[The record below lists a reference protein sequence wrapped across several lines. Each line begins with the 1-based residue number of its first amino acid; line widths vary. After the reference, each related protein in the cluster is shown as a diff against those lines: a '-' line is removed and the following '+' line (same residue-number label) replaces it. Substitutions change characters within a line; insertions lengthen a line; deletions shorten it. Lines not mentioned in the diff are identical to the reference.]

1 MNKKVVSRLLVACCI
16 VTASMSV
23 NLVSNAAL
31 PFFSTEKGEVPSL
44 APMLDKATP
53 AIVSISVEGTQ
64 VSRQQVPE
72 MFKRFFGGTDE
83 QVQERPFKGLG
94 SGVIIDAKKGYV
106 VTNNHV
112 VDNAD
117 EIIVKL
123 TDGREFKAKKLGA
136 DEQSDIALLKIEP
149 DALAAM
155 PLANSDELRVG
166 DFVVAIGNPFGLNQ
180 TVTSGIVSALGRSG
194 LNIGGYE
201 NFIQTD
207 AAINR
212 GNSGGA
218 LVSLRGELVGINTA
232 IFGPNGG
239 NVGIGFAIPSNMMKN
254 LVDQI
259 IEFGEVRRGLLGIMG
274 QDIDSGLADAMNLDV
289 NQGAFVSEVSPDSAA
304 DKGGIQAG
312 DIIIEI
318 NGRSVVSFQELRAK
332 VASRGAGAKLE
343 LTILRKGK
351 TEKINV
357 VLGDATQ
364 NVVIAKEIHPALE
377 GATLSNGKTKQ
388 GDSGIV
394 ISELISRSP
403 ATIIGLQDGDVIIG
417 INRKKVDTVMQL
429 RTELEDAKINFF
441 TLYFLQ
447 RLLNAP
453 AFKIEALGSY
463 KKFSGSE

>member
-1 MNKKVVSRLLVACCI
+1 MNKIVNRFCVACCI
-16 VTASMSV
+16 VAASMSV

-31 PFFSTEKGEVPSL
+31 PFFSNDKNEVPSL

-64 VSRQQVPE
+64 VSRQRVPE
-72 MFKRFFGGTDE
+72 MFKHFFGGTDE

-94 SGVIIDAKKGYV
+94 SGVIIDAKQGYV

-149 DALAAM
+149 DALISM
-155 PLANSDELRVG
+155 PLADSDELRVG

-239 NVGIGFAIPSNMMKN
+239 NVGIGFAIPSNMMKS

-274 QDIDSGLADAMNLDV
+274 QDIDSGLADAMNLDA
-289 NQGAFVSEVSPDSAA
+289 NQGAFVSEVTADSAA
-304 DKGGIQAG
+304 EKGGIQAG
-312 DIIIEI
+312 DIITEI
-318 NGRSVVSFQELRAK
+318 NGRAVASFQELRAK
-332 VASRGAGAKLE
+332 VASRGAGAELE
-343 LTILRKGK
+343 LTVLRKGK
-351 TEKINV
+351 REKINV

-364 NVVIAKEIHPALE
+364 NVVVAKEVHPALE
-377 GATLSNGKTKQ
+377 GATLTNGTTEQ
-388 GDSGIV
+388 GDDGIV
-394 ISELISRSP
+394 ISELVSRSP
-403 ATIIGLQDGDVIIG
+403 ASRIGLQDGDVIIG
-417 INRKKVDTVMQL
+417 INRKKVDTILQL
-429 RTELEDAKINFF
+429 RSELDDAKGVIALNVKRGMSS
-441 TLYFLQ
+441 LYLVIRQ
-447 RLLNAP
+447 
-453 AFKIEALGSY
+453 
-463 KKFSGSE
+463 

>member
-1 MNKKVVSRLLVACCI
+1 MSKVVNRFLVACCLA
-16 VTASMSV
+16 TASMSV
-23 NLVSNAAL
+23 SLVSSAAI
-31 PFFSTEKGEVPSL
+31 PFFSNDNSQIPSL

-64 VSRQQVPE
+64 VSRQRVPE
-72 MFKRFFGGTDE
+72 MFKHFFGGTEE

-117 EIIVKL
+117 EITVKL
-123 TDGREFKAKKLGA
+123 TDGREFKAKKLGS
-136 DEQSDIALLKIEP
+136 DDQSDIALLKIDP
-149 DALAAM
+149 DALIAI
-155 PLANSDELRVG
+155 PLSDSDELRVG

-239 NVGIGFAIPSNMMKN
+239 NVGIGFAIPSNMMRS

-312 DIIIEI
+312 DIITEI
-318 NGRSVVSFQELRAK
+318 NSRAVVSFQELRAK
-332 VASRGAGAKLE
+332 VASKGAGAKLE
-343 LTILRKGK
+343 LTVLRKGK
-351 TEKINV
+351 REKLNV

-364 NVVIAKEIHPALE
+364 NLVVAKEIHPALE
-377 GATLSNGKTKQ
+377 GATLTNGKSEQ
-388 GDSGIV
+388 GDNGVVVSGIG
-394 ISELISRSP
+394 LRSP
-403 ATIIGLQDGDVIIG
+403 ASRIGLKDGDVIIG
-417 INRKKVDTVMQL
+417 INRKKVDNLVQL
-429 RTELEDAKINFF
+429 RTELEEAKGVIALNVKRGISS
-441 TLYFLQ
+441 LYLVI
-447 RLLNAP
+447 R
-453 AFKIEALGSY
+453 
-463 KKFSGSE
+463 

>member
-1 MNKKVVSRLLVACCI
+1 MNKVVNRFLVAFCI

-23 NLVSNAAL
+23 SLVSHAAL
-31 PFFSTEKGEVPSL
+31 PFFSSDEGEIPSL
-44 APMLDKATP
+44 APMLDEATP

-64 VSRQQVPE
+64 VSRQRVPE
-72 MFKRFFGGTDE
+72 MFKHFFGGTEE

-117 EIIVKL
+117 EITVKL

-136 DEQSDIALLKIEP
+136 DDQSDIALLKIDP
-149 DALAAM
+149 DELTAM
-155 PLANSDELRVG
+155 PLADSDELRVG

-239 NVGIGFAIPSNMMKN
+239 NVGIGFAIPSNMMKS

-318 NGRSVVSFQELRAK
+318 DSRSVVSFQELRAK
-332 VASRGAGAKLE
+332 VASRGAGAELE
-343 LTILRKGK
+343 LTVLRKGK
-351 TEKINV
+351 REKINV
-357 VLGDATQ
+357 VLGDAAQ
-364 NVVIAKEIHPALE
+364 NVAVAKEIHPALE
-377 GATLSNGKTKQ
+377 GATLTNGKTKQ
-388 GDSGIV
+388 GDNGIV
-394 ISELISRSP
+394 VSEIESRSP
-403 ATIIGLQDGDVIIG
+403 ASRIGLQDGDVIIG
-417 INRKKVDTVMQL
+417 INRKKVDNLVQL
-429 RTELEDAKINFF
+429 GTELEDANGVIALNVKRGIAS
-441 TLYFLQ
+441 LYLVI
-447 RLLNAP
+447 R
-453 AFKIEALGSY
+453 
-463 KKFSGSE
+463 

>member
-1 MNKKVVSRLLVACCI
+1 MNKVGNRFLVTCCI
-16 VTASMSV
+16 VAATMSV
-23 NLVSNAAL
+23 NLVSHAAL
-31 PFFSTEKGEVPSL
+31 PFFSNDKNQVPSL

-64 VSRQQVPE
+64 VSRQRVPE
-72 MFKRFFGGTDE
+72 MFKHFFGGPDE

-94 SGVIIDAKKGYV
+94 SGVIIDAKAGYV

-117 EIIVKL
+117 EITVKL

-136 DEQSDIALLKIEP
+136 DKQSDIALLKIEP
-149 DALAAM
+149 DALTAL

-239 NVGIGFAIPSNMMKN
+239 NVGIGFAIPSNMMKS

-259 IEFGEVRRGLLGIMG
+259 IEFGEVRRGLLGIIG
-274 QDIDSGLADAMNLDV
+274 QDIDSGLAEAMNLDV

-318 NGRSVVSFQELRAK
+318 NNRAVASFLELRAK
-332 VASRGAGAKLE
+332 VASKGAGAKLE
-343 LTILRKGK
+343 LTVLRKGK
-351 TEKINV
+351 RITIQV

-364 NVVIAKEIHPALE
+364 NVVVAKEIHPALE
-377 GATLSNGKTKQ
+377 GATLSNGKTQQ
-388 GDSGIV
+388 GDDGV
-394 ISELISRSP
+394 MISELAPRSP
-403 ATIIGLQDGDVIIG
+403 AARIGLQDGDVIIG
-417 INRKKVDTVMQL
+417 INRKKIDTVVQL
-429 RTELEDAKINFF
+429 RSELADAKGVIALNVKRGISS
-441 TLYFLQ
+441 LYLVI
-447 RLLNAP
+447 R
-453 AFKIEALGSY
+453 
-463 KKFSGSE
+463 

>member
-1 MNKKVVSRLLVACCI
+1 MNKVVKRFVGAFCI
-16 VTASMSV
+16 ITSSLSFNM
-23 NLVSNAAL
+23 VSHAAI
-31 PFFSTEKGEVPSL
+31 PFFSTDKNEIPSL
-44 APMLDKATP
+44 APMLDEATP

-64 VSRQQVPE
+64 VSKQRVPE
-72 MFKRFFGGTDE
+72 MFKHFFGDSGE

-94 SGVIIDAKKGYV
+94 SGVIIDAGLGYV

-117 EIIVKL
+117 EITVKL

-136 DEQSDIALLKIEP
+136 DAQSDIALLKIEP
-149 DALAAM
+149 NELIAM
-155 PLANSDELRVG
+155 PLADSDELRVG

-239 NVGIGFAIPSNMMKN
+239 NVGIGFAIPSNMMKS

-274 QDIDSGLADAMNLDV
+274 RDIDSGLADAMNLDV
-289 NQGAFVSEVSPDSAA
+289 NQGAFVLEVSPDSAA
-304 DKGGIQAG
+304 EKGGIQAG
-312 DIIIEI
+312 DIITEI
-318 NGRSVVSFQELRAK
+318 DGRAVVSFQELRAK
-332 VASRGAGAKLE
+332 VASRGAGAKLG

-351 TEKINV
+351 LESINV
-357 VLGDATQ
+357 VLSDAAQ
-364 NVVIAKEIHPALE
+364 NVVVAKEIHPALE
-377 GATLSNGKTKQ
+377 GATLTNGKTKQ
-388 GDSGIV
+388 GDNGIV
-394 ISELISRSP
+394 ISNIAASSP
-403 ATIIGLQDGDVIIG
+403 AARIGLKDGDVIIG
-417 INRKKVDTVMQL
+417 INRNKVDTL
-429 RTELEDAKINFF
+429 AELSSELDETKGVIALNIKRGISS
-441 TLYFLQ
+441 LYLVI
-447 RLLNAP
+447 P
-453 AFKIEALGSY
+453 S
-463 KKFSGSE
+463 